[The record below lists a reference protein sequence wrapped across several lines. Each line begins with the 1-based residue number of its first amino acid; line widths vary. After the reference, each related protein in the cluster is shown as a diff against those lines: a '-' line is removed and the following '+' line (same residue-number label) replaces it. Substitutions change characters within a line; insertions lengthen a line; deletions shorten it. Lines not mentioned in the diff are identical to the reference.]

1 MKGVGT
7 GMCFL
12 PGVVFQAGL
21 CLFVGGDYSQGHLA
35 KMTGSY
41 ERKGLPP
48 TI

>member
-1 MKGVGT
+1 MRGFKRRIF
-7 GMCFL
+7 FL
-12 PGVVFQAGL
+12 PEVVFKPGL

-41 ERKGLPP
+41 ERKGLLP